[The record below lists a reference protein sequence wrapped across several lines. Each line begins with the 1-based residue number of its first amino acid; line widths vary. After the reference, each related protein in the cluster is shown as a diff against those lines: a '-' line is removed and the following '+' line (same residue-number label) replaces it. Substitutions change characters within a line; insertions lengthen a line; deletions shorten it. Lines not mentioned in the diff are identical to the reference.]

1 MHIVSV
7 FTQLNG
13 VKIQQLV
20 NFTLILLS
28 FYTVKFVVC
37 IKIYKSICV
46 GMEAKTAFCLI
57 IAFVSLSSIN
67 AIIVSPENY
76 TGQLDYFLCNYTA
89 SNATIDIHFLSGPYH
104 CMLQRSCLLQNKTS
118 ITLIGSSSNDTI
130 IECQEPFN
138 IVFMSVQ
145 DVIISNI
152 KMVNCGNVVNDS
164 INKTIVDATDHRTHF
179 GSNFKLAIMF
189 YQVKDLTIMNFTM
202 ISTMGYGIVAFN
214 AIGNITIANFTV
226 QNTTS
231 SNHDSY
237 YYDSD
242 TADFNYSGS
251 GLLMIYHDR
260 IDPELVSVKEAD
272 TTLLITHSH
281 FTGNRNYLP
290 YNQFSIL
297 VDAINTGFY
306 ENSIPL
312 QGAACI
318 TILYLQNK
326 YDVNTIIANSMFY
339 NNSGTISASIAIASL
354 STTKGKTFIQN
365 SSFADSNRVHRTSFI
380 TSDKDFTT
388 GGISYFYLSLMNR
401 TKPYQHITTTS
412 DPNSTEILTVIYCNF
427 TKLGGVLGAA
437 FHIRKASRD
446 TTSLFVRIEEC
457 NFTENEANAGSAVY
471 GFEHKFMSTLSDG
484 LIINLVNVNAENN
497 TLLHGAKLK
506 FISDTFITGVFHSEN
521 CHFKFDC
528 NSQCNF
534 SNNQPSVLY
543 GHFASLT
550 ISGNM
555 IFVNNTAIYGGGLQL
570 LNTVAF
576 IHQNSNIFF
585 LNNYALIYGGAIDI
599 YFYNTHD
606 AQDISCPI
614 QFIGYSNQIPVS
626 SLDDIYKLKINVT
639 FENNNV
645 GRELG
650 ATSKLQSIY
659 ANVFYICTWYSNTL
673 TQIYLAESTPENG
686 TRQSVYNTMFSFNPP
701 FGNASNRTN
710 MHLSILA
717 YLPCPCDDSSSYDAQ
732 SCLSNTLKFETTVII
747 GRSFTISLITLDAVG
762 SIGYSSNLYS
772 EVFSLNTTIDLTLNN
787 EQISRPFSIANGN
800 CTAVNFTVFASNFSE
815 LQDVTGVLRLSLS
828 RNAHRDLLLHFQECP
843 VGFSYQSQSVSGQF
857 ACACGEFFNKSP
869 ITKDYQ
875 CNSVSG
881 NIERIDT
888 QSWLSMIDGKVE
900 YTEFCLPGYCN
911 NTVSKFNLTHN
922 NSLCTRHHTRRACGK
937 CEKSF
942 SKKFGS
948 RACKECDNTSLAT
961 ILLYAILGIILV
973 LIIHLLKLTVTMGTI
988 NGLIFFCNI
997 MSIYE
1002 GFFFNPAKF
1011 SFIRI
1016 FISLINLDL
1025 GFEMCFYKEM
1035 SEIAK
1040 TGLQFVFPLYLWLLM
1055 LIIIMVGKHYVR
1067 TRKSTHSAVPVL
1079 ATLILLS
1086 YSKILRTTISVFS
1099 PVTVYY
1105 STKDSNFSELHHFVA
1120 WEPDPNVKYLEGAHI
1135 ALFLVA
1141 LIFTLFFIFPLAFAL
1156 TFPKVVLRSKKL
1168 SYFFPVLD
1176 CIYAPYKIHCRFWF
1190 GMRLIILI
1198 YFSGMECISDS
1209 YLLLYQDFLLLSG
1222 VVVILLFALM
1232 QACIQP
1238 YKNKINNNLDLMFM
1252 VIFITLATVILY
1264 LNPNATGNEQYI
1276 AVHILG
1282 GVAFLLFCF
1291 IIIFHLHDALMHFT
1305 CYLKL
1310 IEDLKTKFNMK
1321 ESWNPLISINA
1332 GNLNSKSEQSLH
1344 QNGNEGFENY
1354 AYLRESLLEEQFI

>member
-1 MHIVSV
+1 
-7 FTQLNG
+7 
-13 VKIQQLV
+13 
-20 NFTLILLS
+20 
-28 FYTVKFVVC
+28 
-37 IKIYKSICV
+37 
-46 GMEAKTAFCLI
+46 MEAKTAFCLI
-57 IAFVSLSSIN
+57 IAFISLSSIN
-67 AIIVSPENY
+67 AIMVSPENKTSEGNC
-76 TGQLDYFLCNYTA
+76 TGRWDYFLCNCTA
-89 SNATIDIHFLSGPYH
+89 SNTTIDIHFLSKQYYFMGQPP
-104 CMLQRSCLLQNKTS
+104 CLLQNKTS
-118 ITLIGSSSNDTI
+118 VRLIGNNTM

-138 IVFMSVQ
+138 IVFVSVK

-152 KMVNCGNVVNDS
+152 KMVNCGNLVNDS

-189 YQVKDLTIMNFTM
+189 YQVKDLTIMDFTM

-251 GLLMIYHDR
+251 GFLMIYHDR

-272 TTLLITHSH
+272 TTLLITHSN
-281 FTGNRNYLP
+281 FAGNRNYLP
-290 YNQFSIL
+290 HNQFSIF

-306 ENSIPL
+306 KNSIPL

-326 YDVNTIIANSMFY
+326 YYVNTVIANSMFY

-354 STTKGKTFIQN
+354 STTKGKTLIQN
-365 SSFADSNRVHRTSFI
+365 SSFADSNRVHTTSFI

-437 FHIRKASRD
+437 FHIRKASVD
-446 TTSLFVRIEEC
+446 TTSLSIRIEEC
-457 NFTENEANAGSAVY
+457 NFIENEANAGSAVY
-471 GFEHKFMSTLSDG
+471 GIEQKFLPTLSHG
-484 LIINLVNVNAENN
+484 LIINLVNVNAESN

-521 CHFKFDC
+521 SHFKFDC

-543 GHFASLT
+543 GRFALLT
-550 ISGNM
+550 ISGDVT
-555 IFVNNTAIYGGGLQL
+555 FVNNTARYGGGLRL

-576 IHQNSNIFF
+576 IHQNSNIHF
-585 LNNYALIYGGAIDI
+585 LNNCALIYGGAINI
-599 YFYNTHD
+599 YFYNTKD
-606 AQDISCPI
+606 RSQDICPI
-614 QFIGYSNQIPVS
+614 QFIGSSNQIS
-626 SLDDIYKLKINVT
+626 SLDKINQLKINVT
-639 FENNNV
+639 FQNNTF
-645 GRELG
+645 GES
-650 ATSKLQSIY
+650 SKLQSIY
-659 ANVFYICTWYSNTL
+659 ANVFYACTWYSNTL
-673 TQIYLAESTPENG
+673 TQIYLTESMPENG
-686 TRQSVYNTMFSFNPP
+686 TRQSVYNKMFSFIPAI
-701 FGNASNRTN
+701 ASNKTN
-710 MHLSILA
+710 THLSILA
-717 YLPCPCDDSSSYDAQ
+717 HLPCPCDDNNHYDAYAQ
-732 SCLSNTLKFETTVII
+732 VCLSNTLKFEIYNVIL
-747 GRSFTISLITLDAVG
+747 GRSFTISLTALDVVG
-762 SIGYSSNLYS
+762 SIGHSKYLYS
-772 EVFSLNTTIDLTLNN
+772 EVFSLNTTHDLTLDNN
-787 EQISRPFSIANGN
+787 QISRPFSIADGN
-800 CTAVNFTVFASNFSE
+800 CTAVDFTVYASNFSN
-815 LQDVTGVLRLSLS
+815 LHNLTGVLSLSLS
-828 RNAHRDLLLHFQECP
+828 RNAHRDLHLHFKECP
-843 VGFSYQSQSVSGQF
+843 VGFSYQLQDVSGQF
-857 ACACGEFFNKSP
+857 ACACCEFFNES
-869 ITKDYQ
+869 IISEDYQ

-888 QSWLSMIDGKVE
+888 QSWLSVIDDRVE
-900 YTEFCLPGYCN
+900 YTKFCLPEYCN
-911 NTVSKFNLTHN
+911 NSVSKFNLTHN
-922 NSLCTRHHTRRACGK
+922 NALCTHDHTGRACGK
-937 CEKSF
+937 CGYENGLKL
-942 SKKFGS
+942 SKIFGS
-948 RACKECDNTSLAT
+948 RACSRNCSNIWLVT

-997 MSIYE
+997 MSINE
-1002 GFFFNPAKF
+1002 SIFFNSANF
-1011 SFIRI
+1011 SFVRI

-1025 GFEMCFYKEM
+1025 GFEMCFYRGM
-1035 SEIAK
+1035 TEIVK

-1055 LIIIMVGKHYVR
+1055 FIIIMVGKHYFR
-1067 TRKSTHSAVPVL
+1067 RRKSTHSVVPVL

-1099 PVTVYY
+1099 SVTVHY
-1105 STKDSNFSELHHFVA
+1105 STKDNNFSRSQQFIA
-1120 WEPDPNVKYLEGAHI
+1120 WRPDPNVEYLERKHI
-1135 ALFLVA
+1135 ALLLVA
-1141 LIFTLFFIFPLAFAL
+1141 LIFTVFFILPLAFAL
-1156 TFPKVVLRSKKL
+1156 TFPKVALRSKKL
-1168 SYFFPVLD
+1168 SYFFPILD
-1176 CIYAPYKIHCRFWF
+1176 CIYAPYKMHCRFWF
-1190 GMRLIILI
+1190 GMRLIVLI
-1198 YFSGMECISDS
+1198 YFAGMEVILHS
-1209 YLLLYQDFLLLSG
+1209 YQGPLLLSG
-1222 VVVILLFALM
+1222 VIVILLFVLM
-1232 QACIQP
+1232 QAYIHP
-1238 YKNKINNNLDLMFM
+1238 YNNRINNSLDLMFM
-1252 VIFITLATVILY
+1252 GIFITLATVVLY
-1264 LNPNATGNEQYI
+1264 LYPNTTSNKQYI

-1305 CYLKL
+1305 RYLKL

-1332 GNLNSKSEQSLH
+1332 GNLNSKSEQTLH